1 MPLDFRALVTA
12 TADPRPVALARIG
25 VGAAVLLKAL
35 IVAPVLL
42 RIGDPTRLRL
52 PFAEWLPVLPGSAVL
67 PLLGAWAAAGAAFLV
82 GWHTRLAG
90 SALSV
95 ILLVTLL
102 GDQQLYSN
110 HLYLLFTLVLLLTIA
125 RSGAACSLDAG
136 RSAVPAA
143 IPRWPVTLLKV
154 QLTLVYGFAALAK
167 LDLPYLSGA
176 VLNAHMGRG
185 ALLPIPEALRIVE
198 VMAPLAW
205 LSILVEGFLALAF
218 WSPRWRKAAC
228 VAGVLFHLSV
238 ILLIAPASELIV
250 FAVVMFSLYLLH
262 FEDGWGPRNL
272 TEERVL

>member
-1 MPLDFRALVTA
+1 MSVDLRAIITA

-25 VGAAVLLKAL
+25 VGIAVLLKAL
-35 IVAPVLL
+35 MLAPVLF
-42 RIGDPTRLRL
+42 RIGDPSRLRL
-52 PFAEWLPVLPGSAVL
+52 PFAPWLPLLPESAVL
-67 PLLGAWAAAGAAFLV
+67 PLLGAWVVTGAAFLV

-95 ILLVTLL
+95 VLLVALL

-110 HLYLLFTLVLLLTIA
+110 HLYLLLTLVLLLTIA
-125 RSGAACSLDAG
+125 RSGAAYSLDARRDAG
-136 RSAVPAA
+136 RVT

-167 LDLPYLSGA
+167 LDVPYLSGA

-185 ALLPIPEALRIVE
+185 ALLPIPEALRIAE

-218 WSPRWRKAAC
+218 WSRRRRKVAC
-228 VAGVLFHLSV
+228 VVGVLFHVSV
-238 ILLIAPASELIV
+238 ILIIAPASELLV
-250 FAVVMFSLYLLH
+250 FALVMFSLYVLH
-262 FEDGWGPRNL
+262 FEDEWETSTARTG
-272 TEERVL
+272 